1 MTWQI
6 ITVSESHCVDRP
18 FEVVDRARELL
29 IANGWTAPG
38 LQIEKQPEGIAA

>member
-1 MTWQI
+1 MGLQI
-6 ITVSESHCVDRP
+6 GLFESGCLPPGLHIPPNV
-18 FEVVDRARELL
+18 RAAL